1 MISWV
6 RASSEVFGRPAARM
20 AAGAA
25 LLGGVSLAVGLA
37 SADRAVVLAALTC
50 AWLLFAGAAA
60 GAVAVA
66 AAIRIAGGRWAGAV
80 LPVAEAASAFFGP
93 ALAILA
99 LLAAAARIW
108 VPSAAEATVGET
120 VWVAARDVLAGVALY
135 AVGRRLVRRAR
146 AGGEVLRVAVLYVVM
161 YAVVL
166 SLWAM
171 DLVMSLQE
179 GAPSTAIPAYY
190 FMASLLTGLAW
201 VALQCSAVGR
211 LQISAHARHDVGK
224 LLFGM
229 TTFVA
234 YLLWS
239 IFLPTWYA
247 NLPDETGLLLARWH
261 GVYRP
266 LSMAVMGA
274 AFVGPFVLLLTEA
287 AKRNRVLLGLASAS
301 ILAGLSIERFLLVFP
316 SLGSAPGPLA
326 TVLALGTAA
335 GVAGVFVIACG
346 AELSRAAA
354 PAVTGP

>member
-6 RASSEVFGRPAARM
+6 RSAAQVFGRPAARI
-20 AAGAA
+20 AAVAA
-25 LLGGVSLAVGLA
+25 LVGVVSLAIGLA
-37 SADRAVVLAALTC
+37 LAERGIVLAALTC
-50 AWLLFAGAAA
+50 AWLFFAGAAA
-60 GAVAVA
+60 GGVAVA
-66 AAIRIAGGRWAGAV
+66 AAIRIASGRWAGAV

-99 LLAAAARIW
+99 LLAVGARVW
-108 VPSAAEATVGET
+108 VPSVSQASLGES
-120 VWVAARDVLAGVALY
+120 VVIAARDVLAGVVLY

-146 AGGEVLRVAVLYVVM
+146 AGRDVLRVAVLYVVL
-161 YAVVL
+161 YAIVL

-201 VALQCSAVGR
+201 VAFQCSAVAR

-261 GVYRP
+261 GAYRP
-266 LSMAVMGA
+266 LSLVVMGA
-274 AFVGPFVLLLTEA
+274 VFVGPFVLLLTEA

-301 ILAGLSIERFLLVFP
+301 ILLGLSIERFLLVFP
-316 SLGSAPGPLA
+316 SLSTAPGPLGA
-326 TVLALGTAA
+326 LLALGTAA
-335 GVAGVFVIACG
+335 GVAGVFVLVCG

-354 PAVTGP
+354 LAAAGP